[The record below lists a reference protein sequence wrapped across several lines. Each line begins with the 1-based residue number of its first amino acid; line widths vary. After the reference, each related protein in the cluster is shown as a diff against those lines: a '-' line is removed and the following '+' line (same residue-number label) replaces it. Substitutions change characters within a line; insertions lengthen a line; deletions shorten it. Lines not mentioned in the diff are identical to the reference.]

1 MNISVTL
8 FAQIIA
14 FVLLIWFVNR
24 VLWGPASKMLE
35 DRQKR
40 ISDGL
45 AAGEKGKHE
54 LELAEKRAKEILQEA
69 KGRAGEI
76 IAQAEKRG
84 NEMVEEAKDGARAE
98 AERITSAASAEIERE
113 VNRAKEGLRA
123 QVAGVAIA
131 GASKILKREVDA
143 KAHDDL
149 VKDLVSQI

>member
-131 GASKILKREVDA
+131 GASKILRREVDA